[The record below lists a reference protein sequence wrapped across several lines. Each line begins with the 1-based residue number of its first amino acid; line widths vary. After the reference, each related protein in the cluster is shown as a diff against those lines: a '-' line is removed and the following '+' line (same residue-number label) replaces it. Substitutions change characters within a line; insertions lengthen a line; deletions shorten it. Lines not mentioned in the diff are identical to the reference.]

1 MLIGYMRVS
10 TGEQSLDLQSDALER
25 AGCERVYEDV
35 CSGRATERPGL
46 AQALEVARN
55 GDALAVWK
63 LDRIGRKLPHVVGLV
78 GDLQKRGVGLKVLT
92 GDVDTTTA
100 TGRLVFGIFA
110 TLAEFERDLIHERTM
125 AGLAAARARGRTGG
139 RPRGMTKQ
147 KLKAAMAMMA
157 DRENVARD
165 AAKQLGIS
173 LSTLYAYV
181 NAKGRDYPQFRDRHA
196 DLQILDKYVFITPE
210 ARARRHGHLEFHLRR
225 HRQSV
230 AQGATAAPATL
241 LAHRLRCRL
250 LHPRRLHLELW
261 PRRQSLQQRNIILQR
276 GNLGILQRKH
286 RCVLTGGVMKRRHLC
301 DQRRYHM
308 PQIRQRQFINRV

>member
-10 TGEQSLDLQSDALER
+10 TGEQSLDLQRDALER

-46 AQALEVARN
+46 TQALEVART

-63 LDRIGRKLPHVVGLV
+63 LDRIGRSLPHVVGLV

-125 AGLAAARARGRTGG
+125 AGLAAARARGRAGG
-139 RPRGMTKQ
+139 RPRVMTKQ

-157 DRENVARD
+157 DRDNAARD
-165 AAKQLGIS
+165 VAKQLGIS
-173 LSTLYAYV
+173 VSTLYAYV
-181 NAKGRDYPQFRDRHA
+181 DSKGQPRD
-196 DLQILDKYVFITPE
+196 L
-210 ARARRHGHLEFHLRR
+210 
-225 HRQSV
+225 
-230 AQGATAAPATL
+230 AAPL
-241 LAHRLRCRL
+241 L
-250 LHPRRLHLELW
+250 
-261 PRRQSLQQRNIILQR
+261 S
-276 GNLGILQRKH
+276 
-286 RCVLTGGVMKRRHLC
+286 KRTKSTRA
-301 DQRRYHM
+301 
-308 PQIRQRQFINRV
+308 V